1 MQDVGQPFTSCE
13 VTDLLHTALFFE
25 PPGERFNS
33 QCLHHMHHCRK
44 TLTEVQRCFMKQT

>member
-1 MQDVGQPFTSCE
+1 MQDVGPFTSCE
-13 VTDLLHTALFFE
+13 VTALLLHTALFFE

-44 TLTEVQRCFMKQT
+44 TLTDLQHCFMKQT